1 MEKRQADKMVG
12 EIREVLESK
21 IVEEKALK
29 EVSKQLAVLQVENI
43 VKSVKMTTAWMDL
56 NNLERSQLSMDY
68 DYWDR
73 IKLEIKRL

>member
-21 IVEEKALK
+21 IVGEKALK
-29 EVSKQLAVLQVENI
+29 EVAKQLAVLQAENTI
-43 VKSVKMTTAWMDL
+43 NSIRNTTAWMDL
-56 NNLERSQLSMDY
+56 NNVERSQLSMDY

-73 IKLEIKRL
+73 VKLEIERL